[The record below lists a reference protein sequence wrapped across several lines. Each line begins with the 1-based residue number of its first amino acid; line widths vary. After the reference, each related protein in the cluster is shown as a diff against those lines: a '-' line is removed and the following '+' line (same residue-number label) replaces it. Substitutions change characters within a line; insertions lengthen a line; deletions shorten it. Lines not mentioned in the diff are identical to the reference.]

1 MIGNGGRYRLLYG
14 SYAMESK
21 ERDDQSDSRV
31 ASGRWRKTKA
41 EVILEQIH
49 AKQREIRLLEI
60 ERARTDPNE
69 LVPKL
74 EGETAR

>member
-1 MIGNGGRYRLLYG
+1 MALR
-14 SYAMESK
+14 K
-21 ERDDQSDSRV
+21 QDDHSDGKV

-41 EVILEQIH
+41 EYLLEQIY

-60 ERARTDPNE
+60 ELARTDPNE
-69 LVPKL
+69 LVSEL

>member
-1 MIGNGGRYRLLYG
+1 MKLEN
-14 SYAMESK
+14 SEF
-21 ERDDQSDSRV
+21 
-31 ASGRWRKTKA
+31 
-41 EVILEQIH
+41 EQIY

-60 ERARTDPNE
+60 ELARTDPNE